1 MDTAIIPMAFLFL
14 LLLVINAAFTLG
26 VAVFAFWSFLKDL
39 AKGDEPKPSNIP
51 TGVFEELHDH
61 KGRPTL
67 VPVGDLRKLEKEDER
82 IRKEVEAW
90 TLTSP

>member
-1 MDTAIIPMAFLFL
+1 METVIFPMAFLFL
-14 LLLVINAAFTLG
+14 LIVLVNAVFMLG
-26 VAVFAFWSFLKDL
+26 VIVLAFWALFKDFM
-39 AKGDEPKPSNIP
+39 KGDEPKPSNVP
-51 TGVFEELHDH
+51 TGVYEELHDH

-67 VPVGDLRKLEKEDER
+67 VPVGDIRKLEKEEER